1 LIEFPRLFY
10 VFNFATVGP
19 EKHGR
24 NRDNECAVERAAQRA
39 RRKREKE
46 RERTRRE
53 SGRV

>member
-24 NRDNECAVERAAQRA
+24 NRDNECVERAAQRA
-39 RRKREKE
+39 RRKTEKEKE
-46 RERTRRE
+46 RAT
-53 SGRV
+53 